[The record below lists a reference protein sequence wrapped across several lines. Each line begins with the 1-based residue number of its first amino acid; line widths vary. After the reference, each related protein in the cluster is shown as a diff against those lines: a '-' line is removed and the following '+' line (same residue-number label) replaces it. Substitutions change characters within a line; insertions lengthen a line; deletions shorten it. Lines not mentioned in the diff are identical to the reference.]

1 MKRLLLLF
9 CLTSLSV
16 SASQEQMMSI
26 INKKAE
32 MTAEEYLE
40 EIFIRQVEVD
50 NNEADDLIAYYCQI
64 AKDEQ
69 IIIFSGD
76 KDLTQLISETVTI
89 KNIAGEM
96 IINNSTPPNKNKE
109 SEVLTKIVRTTQTKD
124 MNSIARFCVYT

>member
-40 EIFIRQVEVD
+40 EILQGTVCKWDITEEERLFIE
-50 NNEADDLIAYYCQI
+50 NY
-64 AKDEQ
+64 
-69 IIIFSGD
+69 
-76 KDLTQLISETVTI
+76 
-89 KNIAGEM
+89 
-96 IINNSTPPNKNKE
+96 
-109 SEVLTKIVRTTQTKD
+109 
-124 MNSIARFCVYT
+124 